1 MKMRQ
6 LMAAM
11 AVGSALM
18 VQACDKS
25 ASAPESKEAQQAAG
39 DATILAGFGDAT
51 KFAAATKE
59 AGLDGT
65 FSGPGP
71 YTVLV
76 PNDAAFDKLPAGTF
90 DKLMQKD
97 ARTELTGVLTYH
109 VLPGTILTADIA
121 KAIDLGKGK
130 TTLPTMSGGTLTA
143 TKDGDAIIL
152 SDGAGTIA
160 RVVEAD
166 VKRSNGVIQR
176 IDAVLKPS

>member
-1 MKMRQ
+1 MKMRPI
-6 LMAAM
+6 LTAM

-18 VQACDKS
+18 IQACGQSES
-25 ASAPESKEAQQAAG
+25 ATESKEAQAAAG
-39 DATILAGFGDAT
+39 DQTILAGLGDAT

-76 PNDAAFDKLPAGTF
+76 PSNAAFDKLPAGTL

-109 VLPGTILTADIA
+109 VLPGAILTEDIA
-121 KAIDLGKGK
+121 KAVDLGKGK
-130 TTLPTMSGGTLTA
+130 TTLPTMGGGTITA
-143 TKDGDAIIL
+143 TKDGDTIVL
-152 SDGAGTIA
+152 TDGSGTSA
-160 RVVEAD
+160 RITESN